1 MKAQALRHKKQEGAS
16 LVEFSVI
23 APLFVVLLFGLVE
36 FGMSIYDKELLTNAS
51 REGARFGVIYCTPR
65 KTSTQIQSQVQTY
78 LTNAGFTDTAT
89 INVTGAGGNSGD
101 SLTVSVLYPYHFTV
115 LPNFVSGLAGTMN
128 LTANTIMLME

>member
-1 MKAQALRHKKQEGAS
+1 MKAQALRRKKQEGAS

-36 FGMSIYDKELLTNAS
+36 FGMAIYDKGVLTNAG
-51 REGARFGVIYCTPR
+51 REGARFGVIYSNPR
-65 KTSTQIQSQVQTY
+65 KTSTEIRTKVQTY
-78 LTNAGFTDTAT
+78 LTNVGFTDTAT

-101 SLTVSVLYPYHFTV
+101 SLTVSVIYPYHFTV
-115 LPNFVSGLAGTMN
+115 LPNFISGLAGTMN

>member
-89 INVTGAGGNSGD
+89 INVTGAGGASG
-101 SLTVSVLYPYHFTV
+101 SQLSVSVSYPYHFQV
-115 LPNFVSGLAGTMN
+115 LPNFVSGLAGTMT
-128 LTANTIMLME
+128 LRSNTIMLME